1 MANKKELEKLQAE
14 RHQLIIQELLRDEDN
29 KYCVDCDAKGPR
41 WASWNIGVF
50 LCIRCA
56 GIHRNLGVH
65 ISKVKSVNL
74 DTWTVTQLA
83 TMRDM
88 GNSRARAIYEARLP
102 DNFRRPQS
110 DSALEAFIRS
120 KYEHKR
126 YIAQEYVPSK
136 PDVESLMKE
145 IQKLEQANKK
155 QRHTPNVSLNQFT
168 QQVANHDK
176 LPTTKS
182 STECAPKST
191 GSDLLGLDTVE
202 SNPVDRAGGIFSQF
216 ADEDNV
222 TRPTSQSK
230 LDSQLSPQQQ
240 AGSTHSS
247 AEPSKTTSGSLS
259 DDLLG
264 LDLSGRSTAVCQ
276 PGNPPAYTTGI
287 IPNVSEA
294 TVGKT
299 TKDAI
304 LALYQKPPQ
313 PISNPMSFVAASHVS
328 LCPTGEFAQFGVG
341 SGLNSEWPISTS
353 ASGQLD
359 KSGPSFFSD
368 LQPAPCKPTNM
379 TASQQPS
386 VFGQPLITNS
396 AAVPQQPMMTG
407 PRGQPA
413 FFQTPTT
420 TSSGFAIWPD
430 SGPGWPQSGSPSVF
444 QPKFVA
450 TPGVA
455 VNAWNTAAPPP
466 AYAYPTTAAHGF
478 TGPGLFGPGS
488 GAPAATA
495 HQAYL
500 SQVQSQLASL
510 QLSSAVNNQ
519 Q

>member
-29 KYCVDCDAKGPR
+29 KYCVDCDAKGMLNFP
-41 WASWNIGVF
+41 
-50 LCIRCA
+50 
-56 GIHRNLGVH
+56 
-65 ISKVKSVNL
+65 
-74 DTWTVTQLA
+74 DTFFKDL

-102 DNFRRPQS
+102 DNFRRPQT

-136 PDVESLMKE
+136 PDVESLMRE

-168 QQVANHDK
+168 QQVASHEK
-176 LPTTKS
+176 LSTTKS

-191 GSDLLGLDTVE
+191 GSDLLGLGTAE
-202 SNPVDRAGGIFSQF
+202 SNPVAGSGGTFNQV

-222 TRPTSQSK
+222 TRPAPQPK
-230 LDSQLSPQQQ
+230 LDSKLYPQQQ
-240 AGSTHSS
+240 AGTTHLSV
-247 AEPSKTTSGSLS
+247 EPSKTTPGNLS

-264 LDLSGRSTAVCQ
+264 LDLSSRSTAVCQ
-276 PGNPPAYTTGI
+276 PGNPPAYTTRT
-287 IPNVSEA
+287 IPNVKEP

-313 PISNPMSFVAASHVS
+313 PISNPLSFVAASHVS

-341 SGLNSEWPISTS
+341 SGLNSEWPANTS
-353 ASGQLD
+353 APGQLD
-359 KSGPSFFSD
+359 KSGLSLFSD
-368 LQPAPCKPTNM
+368 LQLAPCKLTNM

-386 VFGQPLITNS
+386 VLGQPLITNS
-396 AAVPQQPMMTG
+396 NTVPQQTIMTG

-413 FFQTPTT
+413 FFQQTPTT
-420 TSSGFAIWPD
+420 TSSSFAIWPD
-430 SGPGWPQSGSPSVF
+430 SGPSWPQSGSSNVF
-444 QPKFVA
+444 QPNFVA

-455 VNAWNTAAPPP
+455 MNAWNSAAPPP
-466 AYAYPTTAAHGF
+466 AYTYPTTVAHGF
-478 TGPGLFGPGS
+478 TVPSLFGPGS
-488 GAPAATA
+488 GTNAATA